1 VARCGF
7 SGEPGSN
14 GTSTTWADGAAAVT
28 DRLTRVLTDD
38 GCDSP
43 FSSRSGKSRAA
54 DMTIIA
60 AAPAIHLGTAWV
72 RSAGTATVARVG
84 FGDEKAAGRPSF
96 RGKQLYVQ
104 IYRRKEFVIDRMSDL
119 AGSLRN
125 KLKDGF
131 QILLPKVFERQASAD
146 GAVKYLFRLE
156 DGEMVESVYIPEE
169 GRDTLCI
176 SSQVGC
182 RAGCRFCMTARMGF
196 RRDLVAG
203 EIVGQVLAVIREGT
217 LSDKG
222 FNVVFMGMGEPLH
235 NFENVMKAFRL
246 LSDPDG
252 IGLSARKI
260 TVSTSGIVPVMRHM
274 ASLEKLPS
282 LAVSLNAADDQTR
295 SLIMPNNDQWGIE
308 ELLQACRDFP
318 LDSRRRITME
328 YVLLDGI
335 NDSIEDAERL
345 ASILRGLKVKV
356 NLIAYNN
363 NPGLPYRSPG
373 KDRILA
379 FQRRLAAEDLSAF
392 IRASRGA
399 DVGAACGQLAGR
411 MRLAES
417 QIDGLS

>member
-1 VARCGF
+1 MGKKNLLGMDQVELVDLCAGL
-7 SGEPGSN
+7 GEKP
-14 GTSTTWADGAAAVT
+14 
-28 DRLTRVLTDD
+28 
-38 GCDSP
+38 
-43 FSSRSGKSRAA
+43 
-54 DMTIIA
+54 
-60 AAPAIHLGTAWV
+60 
-72 RSAGTATVARVG
+72 
-84 FGDEKAAGRPSF
+84 F
-96 RGKQLYVQ
+96 RGNQLYVQ

-125 KLKDGF
+125 KLEAGF
-131 QILLPKVFERQASAD
+131 QVLLPKVFERQASGD
-146 GAVKYLFRLE
+146 GSVKYLFRLE

-196 RRDLVAG
+196 RRDLGAG

-260 TVSTSGIVPVMRHM
+260 TVSTSGIVPVMRQM

-295 SLIMPNNDQWGIE
+295 SLIMPINDQWGIE
-308 ELLQACRDFP
+308 ELLHACREFP

-335 NDSIEDAERL
+335 NDSMEDAERL
-345 ASILRGLKVKV
+345 ASILSGLRVKV

-392 IRASRGA
+392 IRASRGS
-399 DVGAACGQLAGR
+399 DVGAACGQLAVR
-411 MRLAES
+411 MRSTES
-417 QIDGLS
+417 QSDGLS